1 MTAEKSE
8 FWSATEQ
15 LNLIYRWARASY
27 VAPWALLAAV
37 LPRVIATTGPHV
49 MLPGPPAPASLNMG
63 VVLVGRSGAGKGVTD
78 KLSRVVWPADIHEEG
93 LGSGQGIAELFKQQK
108 NQEDQIDRA
117 LITVSEIDHLAALN
131 AGQGNNTRAALKAAL
146 TGDRLGSKGA
156 SAATTRAVPADSYR
170 LCLSISAQFGH
181 CGVLLDDVSGGTP
194 QRPLWMLVTDPD
206 MPKEVGPIPDRVL
219 DIALPPWARSGSQVL
234 IQYGPPEIREY
245 INAGLWA
252 SGRGDVAAIDGHRTL
267 TRLKVAAA
275 LAVLDHRSVIGEAD
289 WQLSEVIMAKSD
301 ATRDAVM
308 EYDRQAARAKIRD
321 RAMARARGEEFVSD
335 HKLHRAKSAVIR
347 WLGRDTEL
355 AANQL
360 RSKLKAD
367 LRDHFG
373 AAVAELVAEGLI
385 AEIHVERGT
394 RYRLTS
400 EVQGVPPVQGP
411 YPQLNEGVPEV
422 QGVQRPADALRC
434 VVDKHAIAD
443 LNSRRSPE
451 NGQPSGSARQWLN
464 DHIRR
469 LQNEG
474 QTEVESFAVFSA
486 GQAAGHP
493 IEGLRTAASRHPEV
507 RVITRTPRSSR
518 WDITGSADS
527 TYRPATEWVDEYIG
541 RLPGNTSILDR
552 EDFRAA
558 AQAAGYTWTA
568 ARHAALNHQRITSVP
583 AEGDSAVKRL
593 WIISPPPD
601 QEAAAAGCE

>member
-1 MTAEKSE
+1 MTAEESE

-15 LNLIYRWARASY
+15 LNLIHRWARASY

-194 QRPLWMLVTDPD
+194 QRQLWAQVSDPD
-206 MPKEVGPIPDRVL
+206 MPKELGPIPDRVL

-245 INAGLWA
+245 INTGLWA

-275 LAVLDHRSVIGEAD
+275 LAILDHRSVIGAAD

-321 RAMARARGEEFVSD
+321 RAMSRATFDEMIDDRHATTVRRRI
-335 HKLHRAKSAVIR
+335 LR
-347 WLGRDTEL
+347 LL
-355 AANQL
+355 ATGPMS
-360 RSKLKAD
+360 RSD
-367 LRDHFG
+367 LRRAMGKQHYREAFD
-373 AAVAELVAEGLI
+373 AVLPHLEKICQVATIPGEKAPHYVLNPEFTGEPEFTPENSSSNGVNREFTGEPDATVTDLDSRRSH
-385 AEIHVERGT
+385 EIGQPKLT
-394 RYRLTS
+394 CQQWFDRY
-400 EVQGVPPVQGP
+400 
-411 YPQLNEGVPEV
+411 
-422 QGVQRPADALRC
+422 
-434 VVDKHAIAD
+434 IAD
-443 LNSRRSPE
+443 L
-451 NGQPSGSARQWLN
+451 
-464 DHIRR
+464 
-469 LQNEG
+469 
-474 QTEVESFAVFSA
+474 
-486 GQAAGHP
+486 QAAGHTTTTSFAATEAG
-493 IEGLRTAASRHPEV
+493 IAMGYKKGNIRAASSAHPDV
-507 RVITRTPRSSR
+507 HT
-518 WDITGSADS
+518 
-527 TYRPATEWVDEYIG
+527 
-541 RLPGNTSILDR
+541 LDR
-552 EDFRAA
+552 KGGTATWSIVPGAKPPERYQSAASWLDEFIDQQPGDTITPDDAKAACEAAGHPWHSVRRAA
-558 AQAAGYTWTA
+558 GISP
-568 ARHAALNHQRITSVP
+568 RIKSVP
-583 AEGDSAVKRL
+583 ANGDSRTERVWHIDTGFR
-593 WIISPPPD
+593 P
-601 QEAAAAGCE
+601 GCQVEGGGSAS

>member
-1 MTAEKSE
+1 MNNDD
-8 FWSATEQ
+8 FWSATDQ
-15 LNLIYRWARASY
+15 LELIYQWARASY

-108 NQEDQIDRA
+108 NPEDQIDRA

-275 LAVLDHRSVIGEAD
+275 LAILDHRSVIGATD
-289 WQLSEVIMAKSD
+289 WELSEVIMAKSD
-301 ATRDAVM
+301 STRDAVM

-321 RAMARARGEEFVSD
+321 RAMSRATFDEMIDDRHATTVRRRILRLLTTGPMARGELRRAMGKQHYREAFDAVLPHLEKISQVVVIPGEKAPHYALNREFTGEPEFTPGNASSDRVNREFTGEPPTNVTDLDSRRSHETDKPKVSCPQWFNGY
-335 HKLHRAKSAVIR
+335 I
-347 WLGRDTEL
+347 
-355 AANQL
+355 
-360 RSKLKAD
+360 AD
-367 LRDHFG
+367 LR
-373 AAVAELVAEGLI
+373 
-385 AEIHVERGT
+385 
-394 RYRLTS
+394 
-400 EVQGVPPVQGP
+400 
-411 YPQLNEGVPEV
+411 
-422 QGVQRPADALRC
+422 
-434 VVDKHAIAD
+434 
-443 LNSRRSPE
+443 
-451 NGQPSGSARQWLN
+451 
-464 DHIRR
+464 
-469 LQNEG
+469 
-474 QTEVESFAVFSA
+474 
-486 GQAAGHP
+486 AAGHTTTTAFAAVEAGMAQGYSKGM
-493 IEGLRTAASRHPEV
+493 IRQAASNHPDVHTIDRKGGTATWSLTGPRATKLVSAAEWTANYIDGLA
-507 RVITRTPRSSR
+507 RDGITAVDKDTFRTE
-518 WDITGSADS
+518 G
-527 TYRPATEWVDEYIG
+527 E
-541 RLPGNTSILDR
+541 
-552 EDFRAA
+552 
-558 AQAAGYTWTA
+558 AAGYSWTSL
-568 ARHAALNHQRITSVP
+568 RHAATDSSRIRSVSSTGSETIWQIQ
-583 AEGDSAVKRL
+583 AEETA
-593 WIISPPPD
+593 
-601 QEAAAAGCE
+601 